1 MEDRNTTSTMA
12 GGGAMLA
19 MLADVH
25 WDKIADGEVI
35 KIGVA
40 IALGLLGYCA
50 YRKEGKEEKE

>member
-1 MEDRNTTSTMA
+1 MA